1 MDLPI
6 QSWRYQLTFRF
17 EMNNKDKFLTYETLI
32 IISTLISDSH
42 ASLKNAKEEDLN
54 ETEKSPESQGP

>member
-1 MDLPI
+1 M
-6 QSWRYQLTFRF
+6 TFRF